1 MKRFLRQG
9 LLLLVFIFGLFFR
22 TAAQSTNMIVLMN
35 DSTVQTYAMDES
47 DRVYFEDNT
56 YLVIEN
62 TAAKDIVRIRM
73 EDIRKITCEETVG
86 QAEHHLSEVSLLPNP
101 THDVMVLRNL
111 DGPQT
116 VSIYAIDGRLIR
128 SFEAMGDQPIDISDM
143 AIGLYLVKT
152 PSCTLKMIKL

>member
-1 MKRFLRQG
+1 
-9 LLLLVFIFGLFFR
+9 
-22 TAAQSTNMIVLMN
+22 
-35 DSTVQTYAMDES
+35 
-47 DRVYFEDNT
+47 
-56 YLVIEN
+56 
-62 TAAKDIVRIRM
+62 M

-86 QAEHHLSEVSLLPNP
+86 QVENHLSEVSIMPNP
-101 THDVMVLRNL
+101 THNVMVLRNL

-128 SFEAMGDQPIDISDM
+128 SFEAIGDHPIDVSDM